1 MELSRPSSRDPDEK
15 VGVSSDALKIAGPE
29 ETPGPFSSAG
39 TRLEGL
45 RYPFMLKL
53 AGVFL
58 VVMIIAGILG
68 FVVDVAGFAARLAF
82 FVCLIGLAVTLAARA
97 LRKS

>member
-1 MELSRPSSRDPDEK
+1 
-15 VGVSSDALKIAGPE
+15 
-29 ETPGPFSSAG
+29 
-39 TRLEGL
+39 
-45 RYPFMLKL
+45 MLKL

-82 FVCLIGLAVTLAARA
+82 FVCLTGLAVTLAARA

>member
-1 MELSRPSSRDPDEK
+1 
-15 VGVSSDALKIAGPE
+15 
-29 ETPGPFSSAG
+29 
-39 TRLEGL
+39 
-45 RYPFMLKL
+45 MLKL

-68 FVVDVAGFAARLAF
+68 FVVDVAGWAAKIAF
-82 FVCLIGLAVTLAARA
+82 FVCLIGFAGSLAAKA